1 MQRSRQHIN
10 PTRRAKVAGI
20 GGLVTVATQKFA
32 FAPASKRTLSAA
44 SHPKA
49 SCFLVKTFAHLLS
62 PSLPIVLSF
71 SFCSNLVSGRLL
83 FDTMMRSTA
92 SCLVLVACLLEG
104 AGAFTPAGMFAQTRR
119 TTSSLLSGRSMQ
131 PLSSWSAVPRR
142 HSSQLR
148 MAEVA
153 AQPKANY
160 DEIGWFSDFHLSCL
174 VYMVKMVYCT

>member
-20 GGLVTVATQKFA
+20 GGLVTVATRIRTCKC
-32 FAPASKRTLSAA
+32 TLSAA

-83 FDTMMRSTA
+83 SDTMMRSTA